1 MKILIAHSVQ
11 ELFLALSVQPGY
23 NWGKMERENKSKG
36 DARML
41 RAVEVRRS
49 EESALFNLLQKY
61 LYEMSTYYD
70 NVMDESGNFPYKYL
84 PYYFKAE
91 AREQGR
97 QAFFFY
103 DDLQRIG
110 FALIN
115 THSFTGEQVDNCIA
129 EFTIFPAY
137 RRQGNG
143 MQALEALR
151 TARHGSW
158 QLKYSNVNRSGA
170 AFWQKVKQNY
180 HGTEQKLNET
190 ETAITFD

>member
-1 MKILIAHSVQ
+1 
-11 ELFLALSVQPGY
+11 
-23 NWGKMERENKSKG
+23 
-36 DARML
+36 ML

-49 EESALFNLLQKY
+49 EEPVLFNLLQKY
-61 LYEMSTYYD
+61 LYEMSTYY
-70 NVMDESGNFPYKYL
+70 NNEMDENGNFPYKYL
-84 PYYFKAE
+84 PYYFKEE
-91 AREQGR
+91 ASEQGR

-103 DDLQRIG
+103 DDSQRTG

-115 THSFTGEQVDNCIA
+115 THSFTGKQVNNCIA

-143 MQALEALR
+143 MKALDALR
-151 TARHGSW
+151 AARRGSW
-158 QLKYSNVNRSGA
+158 QLKYSNANRSGA